1 MKRFA
6 LLCPLLF
13 VLLLTLAACGGQSPT
28 STPPPT
34 QLPTAAAV
42 VPEPE
47 VAEPTAEPAE
57 VTVEST
63 AETMEMETAVT
74 NAVTVSDQNL
84 TEEFTVTIDSVTA
97 DVPGWIVIHAQ
108 ADGRPGPVLG
118 HAPVAAGENQNVT
131 VTIDPAG
138 ATETLFAMLH
148 IDAGTM
154 GEYEFPGDDMP
165 AMDADG
171 NMVTP
176 PFALLGGLPVT
187 ALLQLAE
194 SDELGV
200 YLVDAAGMALYTFA
214 NDTPGV
220 SNCYDACALAW
231 PPLEV
236 AAGEDVTAV
245 AELPGELATTERTD
259 GTIQVTYDGW
269 PLYYWV
275 NDAAPGETTGHNFR
289 NVWAVARPTTKVLLG
304 GNEELGRFLTGPE
317 GLTLYRFNPDEPG
330 LSNCYDDCAF
340 YWPPLL
346 LDEGEAL
353 TGGAGVVGELGTTER
368 DDGTVQVTYGG
379 MPLYY
384 WILDENPGD
393 ATGQAVDDVWYV
405 VPPYTV
411 AMGNS
416 TELGDFLVAHNGMTL
431 YLFGVDEENVSVCYD
446 ECAINWPPL
455 LLEPGELLIGGFGVT
470 GELGITERTDGTLQ
484 VTYNGYPLY
493 FWINDEAPGD
503 TTGQGVNDVW
513 FVVEP

>member
-1 MKRFA
+1 MKRYV
-6 LLCPLLF
+6 LSRPLLF
-13 VLLLTLAACGGQSPT
+13 VLLLSLVACGGQSAA

-34 QLPTAAAV
+34 EPPTVAAV
-42 VPEPE
+42 LPEPE
-47 VAEPTAEPAE
+47 VAEPIIAPVE
-57 VTVEST
+57 VTVAPT

-118 HAPVAAGENQNVT
+118 YTPVAAGENQNVI
-131 VTIDPAG
+131 VTIDPTG
-138 ATETLFAMLH
+138 ATETLYAMLH
-148 IDAGTM
+148 IDAGTR
-154 GEYEFPGDDMP
+154 GEYEFPGDDVP

-176 PFALLGGLPVT
+176 PFTLLGGLPVT

-214 NDTPGV
+214 HDTPGV

-231 PPLEV
+231 PPLVV

-289 NVWAVARPTTKVLLG
+289 NIWAVARPTTKVLLG
-304 GNEELGRFLTGPE
+304 GNEELGRFLVGPE
-317 GLTLYRFNPDEPG
+317 GLTLYRFNPDDPG
-330 LSNCYDDCAF
+330 ISNCYDECAF

-353 TGGAGVVGELGTTER
+353 TGGAGVVGKLGTTER

-411 AMGNS
+411 AVSS
-416 TELGDFLVAHNGMTL
+416 TPELGDFLVAHNGMTL
-431 YLFGVDEENVSVCYD
+431 YLFGVDGENESTCYD
-446 ECAINWPPL
+446 QCAINWPPL
-455 LLEPGELLIGGFGVT
+455 LLEPGELPIAGFGVT

-493 FWINDEAPGD
+493 FWIHDEAPGD